1 MNNLSFRKLLF
12 LGILIGLLT
21 QNSLGDE
28 AKKEKKYSQIIVNG
42 EEKNIGG
49 EGENIIVTPNKDEY
63 FGVSVENDG
72 KLTINGDSFSIEK
85 NTIQEDGF
93 SGIKTDSNGKNQIDI
108 NTIND
113 ININVKTNSQTSVA
127 GIRGGKG
134 SDINLNSSDGNIIIN
149 INKEIPKGYSSSED
163 DYGVYT
169 EGGNV
174 TLKGK
179 IIDIDVHKTFYAQS
193 GTEADKISING
204 LYSKNG
210 GNINIKGENLDIDL
224 SSKFIKNKNG
234 NTGFSD
240 VRGIALRKGRA
251 DIDLSGNLNIT
262 SSTEGRGVTNYGIYS
277 ENVLGSEDLSSTINS
292 DSLYIELITNEI
304 ENLEENQRS
313 SEALGAYGIFVN
325 NMEDGYDDMEEFISS
340 NLDEEVAGEKF
351 NKLDVTTKNNNY
363 IKISTNVVSDN
374 PDNAID
380 NFTGIE
386 AHGKNAEINLKSLQ
400 GSNVIEIGANGGGI
414 GVRTKD
420 GAIINLIAEN
430 GGNII
435 TGANKAVEGSG
446 GTINISGNENVFSNV
461 NYGIQAVSGEKY
473 DVFNIVA
480 KKGNNIVEA
489 KKSGIELTN
498 AEANISAE
506 NGFNMVSVLNE
517 AYIDSNNWQIRPT
530 ALWLMNKS
538 EAEING
544 KGNIFSGYR
553 GIVVEKDWIEEESGS
568 KLSLI
573 ATEYDNVVQSKSNS
587 ITLDNSKVDILA
599 KNGNNIIM
607 TGNELLKESESYWDD
622 ELGDFVVVDKI
633 ISPTVVEIK
642 NSIGT
647 VKGQGNY
654 LSGYRGIN
662 LMGGSN
668 LILEAFREGNVISSK
683 ATTVQG
689 DSSTI
694 NITAENGVNS
704 ITSEN
709 VNGNDRALL
718 AQNNSTINI
727 EGKVNFIS
735 VGSKNEGE
743 HRDGIAIKSETDSK
757 ININSSEETQ
767 VKGSVVAKGKE
778 STINF
783 GKFDE
788 EGVLQGGGSN
798 FITSS
803 AHVKGEKVEVSEGEF
818 KKKHIVSALYVKEN
832 GEINLNAKE
841 GSINYISTQVDS
853 EHNND
858 DRERVVWAEDGIINL
873 IGTTVI
879 DASNG
884 SIEKPNS
891 VGIAISA
898 GGTGY
903 EEIPEE
909 SSDSF
914 GEIKDDKGIVNANL
928 YGGSFIHGD
937 IVAGRDGEINLT
949 LEKNIL
955 DENGKKQGM
964 TISGNILAGNGGVV
978 NADIGENSIFT
989 GRIDDYKDAENS
1001 EEHGENFFAPE
1012 FSNEITSRGEVN
1024 LSMGDGSRWNVTGQS
1039 WVTSIKSAGV
1049 TLIDMV
1055 GANIDK
1061 NEKAHA
1067 MTIEKLEGDTN
1078 FKVSLDGNRHE
1089 SDMIYIKNAQGNINV
1104 ILDEAVTMED
1114 IGETGLRFATIGK
1127 GSNVSFDHVAVYDGG
1142 AFNIEYTV
1150 DSDLY
1155 DGHDENSDY
1164 NNSTGHDDGSLST
1177 QKPGDSAV
1185 DDFFKDEN
1193 TPVALNLAEDDKE
1206 NIDETTNFKIVGV
1219 SERKI
1224 STIGETIIN
1233 MSRANYSNAVYMDR
1247 FNKRLGETSYIEGND
1262 GLWVRLRN
1270 DNIDKKDAFESNNTM
1285 YELGYDKVRYND
1297 KGEEHHL
1304 GIAFDFMDGETEY
1317 SKFDGKGEIERKGI
1331 WLYDTWLG
1339 KNNNYLDTIIK
1350 WGHLDN
1356 SFDITTMMTNQ
1367 QVSGDY
1373 NNDVFSIS
1381 SEYGIKK
1388 ISDKKWFVE
1397 PQIQLQYSYVTDAD
1411 YTTSQ
1416 NTKVKLDSIDSLIG
1430 RVGLRLGKEVDN
1442 SIFYIKGDVLYEFLG
1457 KQGIYVNDTTTDNS
1471 MYDVS
1476 YDNDGAWYDL
1486 GIGINTK
1493 LSESLNVYFD
1503 LEKSFG
1509 NDNDNTYQV
1518 NAGFR
1523 YRFK

>member
-12 LGILIGLLT
+12 LGILISLLT
-21 QNSLGDE
+21 QNSLGSE
-28 AKKEKKYSQIIVNG
+28 IEKEKKYSQIIIDG
-42 EEKNIGG
+42 EEKTIGG
-49 EGENIIVTPNKDEY
+49 EGENIIVTPNEDEH

-277 ENVLGSEDLSSTINS
+277 ENILGSEELVSTINS
-292 DSLYIELITNEI
+292 NSLYIDLTTNEI
-304 ENLEENQRS
+304 EGTTNEGDVGS
-313 SEALGAYGIFVN
+313 YGILVQNKTSEEGVLNEDNKKNYLNINTKSDNRIKIYSNINDESLNFSGVEAQGENSQIILTSEKGSNIIEVDAIGGFGLRGQDGGEVILKALEGN
-325 NMEDGYDDMEEFISS
+325 NQITKAKYAIEAKRASID
-340 NLDEEVAGEKF
+340 LTA
-351 NKLDVTTKNNNY
+351 KNNNFLEVDY
-363 IKISTNVVSDN
+363 GIHSLENGKFSL
-374 PDNAID
+374 NAIE
-380 NFTGIE
+380 NNRIE
-386 AHGKNAEINLKSLQ
+386 ANHYGVNIWSSKLDIEAGISNTIKVGEEI
-400 GSNVIEIGANGGGI
+400 IEG
-414 GVRTKD
+414 
-420 GAIINLIAEN
+420 
-430 GGNII
+430 
-435 TGANKAVEGSG
+435 EGWWD
-446 GTINISGNENVFSNV
+446 TIE
-461 NYGIQAVSGEKY
+461 
-473 DVFNIVA
+473 
-480 KKGNNIVEA
+480 
-489 KKSGIELTN
+489 
-498 AEANISAE
+498 
-506 NGFNMVSVLNE
+506 
-517 AYIDSNNWQIRPT
+517 PT
-530 ALWLMNKS
+530 ALHL
-538 EAEING
+538 
-544 KGNIFSGYR
+544 
-553 GIVVEKDWIEEESGS
+553 
-568 KLSLI
+568 
-573 ATEYDNVVQSKSNS
+573 
-587 ITLDNSKVDILA
+587 
-599 KNGNNIIM
+599 
-607 TGNELLKESESYWDD
+607 
-622 ELGDFVVVDKI
+622 VDK
-633 ISPTVVEIK
+633 
-642 NSIGT
+642 SIGT

-662 LMGGSN
+662 LMTGSN
-668 LILEAFREGNVISSK
+668 LTLQAFGEGNVISSK

-735 VGSKNEGE
+735 IGSKNEGE

-757 ININSSEETQ
+757 ININGSEETQ

-803 AHVKGEKVEVSEGEF
+803 AHVKDEKVEVSEGEF

-841 GSINYISTQVDS
+841 GSVNYISTQVDS

-858 DRERVVWAEDGIINL
+858 DRERVVWAEDGTINL
-873 IGTTVI
+873 TGTTVI

-884 SIEKPNS
+884 SLEKPNS

-909 SSDSF
+909 SSDNF
-914 GEIKDDKGIVNANL
+914 GEMKDDKGIVNANL

-949 LEKNIL
+949 LEKNII
-955 DENGKKQGM
+955 DENGQKQGM

-978 NADIGENSIFT
+978 NTDIGENSIFT

-1039 WVTSIKSAGV
+1039 WVTSIKSDGV

-1127 GSNVSFDHVAVYDGG
+1127 GSNVSFGHVAVYDGG

-1185 DDFFKDEN
+1185 DDFFKNEN
-1193 TPVALNLAEDDKE
+1193 TPVALDLTEDDKE